1 MNQQTD
7 KPLLIL
13 NASAGS
19 GKTYN
24 LVFQYLKIL
33 VKSEFSYQN
42 FKHILAMT
50 FTNKAANEMKER
62 VIKALDVMARST
74 ESEVLPDAI
83 SLFEKLEDELGVT
96 KATLIHRAQKSL
108 QSLLHTY
115 EDFHV
120 MTIDKFNLKLIRNFS
135 RDLDLPGQFEI
146 EMNTDL
152 LTEKLVDHLLNK
164 VGEKDLEELT
174 EIVFSYAKSNLDD
187 GEKWDVKAILV
198 DFAKILTKESV
209 FPLLDKI
216 MAKKYDQ
223 TLFHNWIKHRNELNK
238 GYIKRGSRVYEL
250 VNQLG
255 MTSKATPNGST
266 AFNQL
271 MKLNSLKSLAEK
283 QPVTDKMAESLL
295 EEPKKDK
302 FVPLEFQ
309 HAFREYLTFYHD
321 NLREFNLVSMFTKN
335 FHSMALLKF
344 MHQFLDEIKQQE
356 QIIQISEFNKLISE
370 LIQQSHAPYIY
381 ERIGTKFNHYLL
393 DEFQDTSRMQWMNLI
408 HLVDESLGHNHLN
421 FIVGDPKQSIY
432 RFRNG
437 VAEQFVELPR
447 IYNPENLAEIEA
459 KSNIFEQR
467 GVVIPLLEN
476 WRSAKQV
483 VHFNNNF
490 FELFKL
496 ELSETAQKY
505 YDPVSQIPTS
515 KSDGF
520 VSIESNKE
528 KLDLAER
535 MDKIVAIIEN
545 CDQSHFRRGDICILH
560 DTNKKLNLWAIEL
573 LKRGISVV
581 SGDSLFVNNEP
592 RVRLTISYLKRR
604 LDPKNKT
611 EMKKFADLFFRMNS
625 NKTQGDYWKYFVEKD
640 INGKK
645 VKYFDD
651 ILFIQENF
659 ENNQS
664 FFASYETLYSLIQH
678 FYRKMGWFEE
688 KNAYLHHLADVV
700 YQYEQNNSSD
710 LRGFIDYYNKHN
722 EKMSVQLPESDNSI
736 KLMTIHKA
744 KGLEFPVVILPDIDF
759 DTRVKYWSKQLIE
772 VNDTFIY
779 SSLSK
784 ESSIQEI
791 ADAHAKES
799 GQILTDKVNLCY
811 VAFTRARE
819 RLYVINYFQGT
830 NLGSLA
836 HSTFKKLSNSNSD
849 DLLVHEQG
857 NEGVNPKY
865 QGSNTVEIKSDFFEP
880 KIVSDNLWFP
890 DIAIRQ
896 DEFLNELSV
905 EQKFGNAFHL
915 LMSGCD
921 SQEEIDSVLETLIL
935 QDEIPAEL
943 KAELRAKGLRAF
955 ELMKS
960 KGILMDAQTVMNETS
975 IIVARD
981 SIKRPDKLILKSE
994 ETILIDFKTGAENP
1008 KYLKQINEYASAL
1021 KEMNLP
1027 KIKAYL
1033 YYTNTESLQEV
1044 MCE

>member
-1 MNQQTD
+1 
-7 KPLLIL
+7 
-13 NASAGS
+13 
-19 GKTYN
+19 
-24 LVFQYLKIL
+24 
-33 VKSEFSYQN
+33 
-42 FKHILAMT
+42 
-50 FTNKAANEMKER
+50 
-62 VIKALDVMARST
+62 
-74 ESEVLPDAI
+74 
-83 SLFEKLEDELGVT
+83 
-96 KATLIHRAQKSL
+96 
-108 QSLLHTY
+108 
-115 EDFHV
+115 
-120 MTIDKFNLKLIRNFS
+120 
-135 RDLDLPGQFEI
+135 
-146 EMNTDL
+146 
-152 LTEKLVDHLLNK
+152 
-164 VGEKDLEELT
+164 
-174 EIVFSYAKSNLDD
+174 
-187 GEKWDVKAILV
+187 
-198 DFAKILTKESV
+198 
-209 FPLLDKI
+209 
-216 MAKKYDQ
+216 
-223 TLFHNWIKHRNELNK
+223 
-238 GYIKRGSRVYEL
+238 
-250 VNQLG
+250 
-255 MTSKATPNGST
+255 
-266 AFNQL
+266 
-271 MKLNSLKSLAEK
+271 
-283 QPVTDKMAESLL
+283 
-295 EEPKKDK
+295 
-302 FVPLEFQ
+302 
-309 HAFREYLTFYHD
+309 
-321 NLREFNLVSMFTKN
+321 
-335 FHSMALLKF
+335 
-344 MHQFLDEIKQQE
+344 
-356 QIIQISEFNKLISE
+356 
-370 LIQQSHAPYIY
+370 
-381 ERIGTKFNHYLL
+381 
-393 DEFQDTSRMQWMNLI
+393 
-408 HLVDESLGHNHLN
+408 
-421 FIVGDPKQSIY
+421 VGDPKQSIY

-447 IYNPENLAEIEA
+447 IYNPENLAEIEE

-496 ELSETAQKY
+496 ELNESAQKY

-520 VSIESNKE
+520 VSIVSNKE
-528 KLDLAER
+528 KLDLVER
-535 MDKIVAIIEN
+535 IDKIVAIIEN

-611 EMKKFADLFFRMNS
+611 EMKKFADLFFRMKPD
-625 NKTQGDYWKYFVEKD
+625 KTQGDYWKYFVEKD

-664 FFASYETLYSLIQH
+664 FFASYETLYSLVQH

-722 EKMSVQLPESDNSI
+722 EKMSVQLPESENSI

-759 DTRVKYWSKQLIE
+759 ETKVKHWSKQLIE
-772 VNDTFIY
+772 VHDTFIY

-784 ESSIQEI
+784 DSSIQEI
-791 ADAHAKES
+791 ADAHSKES

-819 RLYVINYFQGT
+819 RLYVMNYFQGT
-830 NLGSLA
+830 DLGSLV
-836 HSTFKKLSNSNSD
+836 HSTLKKLNNSNTD
-849 DLLVHEQG
+849 DVIVHEQG
-857 NEGVNPKY
+857 NEGVNPKF
-865 QGSNTVEIKSDFFEP
+865 QGTNTVENKSDFFEP

-896 DEFLNELSV
+896 DEFLNELSM

-943 KAELRAKGLRAF
+943 KAELREKGMRAF

-960 KGILMDAQTVMNETS
+960 EGILIDAQTVMNETS

-1008 KYLKQINEYASAL
+1008 KYIKQINDYAAAL

-1033 YYTNTESLQEV
+1033 YYTNTESLKEV
-1044 MCE
+1044 VCE